1 MMKIIDT
8 FESLDNSWSREKV
21 LLKIKKGKEPEE
33 IVDEYLS
40 DNRDEIKKLFIFLKA
55 EDKRLLTHIETL
67 STCEA
72 ILINKINNFCSSNNE
87 FSYISNRNKNIPEV
101 KKENSYKLG
110 LFMMK
115 WSNKFIF
122 ATLIIISAIAL
133 TKQAWA

>member
-1 MMKIIDT
+1 MKIIDT